1 MLAKPGLNRTA
12 FLLLERHSPLA
23 LKTTDPKKG
32 ERTITLKVSYTS
44 YSISLFE
51 SLTQVKAQIRGSV
64 FADVVHSPF
73 SMELSR
79 LSKY

>member
-44 YSISLFE
+44 YSISL
-51 SLTQVKAQIRGSV
+51 
-64 FADVVHSPF
+64 SP
-73 SMELSR
+73 
-79 LSKY
+79 